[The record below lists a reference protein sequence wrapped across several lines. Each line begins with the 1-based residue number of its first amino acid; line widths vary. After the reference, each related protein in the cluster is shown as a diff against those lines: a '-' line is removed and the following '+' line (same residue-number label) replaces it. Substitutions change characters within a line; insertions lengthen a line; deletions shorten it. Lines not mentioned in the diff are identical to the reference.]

1 MSEATQVIAGE
12 DQLANERYFG
22 IGVIAAVIANVL
34 FGVQRFATEM
44 LGTRET
50 GWWVNVFGTVTLAA
64 LYFYYKAGQSQ
75 RFRLCVHLGI
85 GLCAICLLV
94 PVRYGMISS
103 SWWLTVLPLTAVLL
117 MGVRHGMVWAGIS
130 MVMMVCVDLLAP
142 SLMVA
147 NPAGET
153 VIEAAG
159 SRAMLVLLL
168 FGIATRSRWVAE
180 RQTFE
185 LRHARDAAQGANTAK
200 SEFLANMS
208 HEIRTPMN
216 GVLGMAGLLLESD
229 LSQEQ
234 RSYARSI
241 AHSGEA
247 LLALIND
254 ILDLS
259 KIEAGHM
266 EFEFHPFSLETLVD
280 SVVAVLRI
288 RAQDRGIGFKVVL
301 PPHGSVDYV
310 GDSLRIRQVLFNL
323 VGNAVKFTKHGE
335 VRLAVSATPRGL
347 RFEVQDSGIGISQ
360 EGLQRLFSNFV
371 QVDSSTSRK
380 FGGTGLGLVICKKLV
395 EGMQGSI
402 GVDSELGKGSCFWF
416 ELPLEQVDSKVSVS
430 SFDLP
435 DGGWAFKYTGLPHAS
450 LVGLMALIVDDN
462 KANRSILVE
471 ILRGWGIQTTA
482 VEGGIEAIAAIEAA
496 TKPYTLMLLDAMMPG
511 LDGFETA
518 TIVSTLPTERQPTM
532 IMLSSGGLFDA
543 EKWRSVGITSFATK
557 PVLQSELLDLL
568 LSSLN
573 PLLRK
578 RHATNPAIAVP
589 TFELP
594 AMAILVVEDHPV
606 NQTLALNLLDKW
618 GQRPTLAQDGREAID
633 KLRAHRYDLVLMD
646 MQMPVMGGIEAT
658 QRFRAQET
666 GQRTPIVAMTANAME
681 GDRET
686 CIAAGMDDYLSK
698 PIRSAELLAI
708 LERFAPTR
716 PFVRNF
722 DYAQAVA
729 EEDNEIVAIVTPT
742 FLATF
747 PLDVV
752 SLRRAL
758 ATGDLAGLHRTAH
771 SIKGTCAL
779 FGATPIMQTA
789 RTIEQYDPIRDIDL
803 NVDAMITTL
812 ETDFEKLSVCL
823 RAHLAIRPT

>member
-1 MSEATQVIAGE
+1 MPDKLAPSPSNSLRTPLISGE

-50 GWWVNVFGTVTLAA
+50 GWWVNVFGTVTLAG

-335 VRLAVSATPRGL
+335 VRLAVSTTPRGL
-347 RFEVQDSGIGISQ
+347 RFEVQDSGIGISKD
-360 EGLQRLFSNFV
+360 GLHKLFSNFV

-402 GVDSELGKGSCFWF
+402 GVESELGKGSCFWF
-416 ELPLEQVDSKVSVS
+416 ELPLEQVDSKVSES
-430 SFDLP
+430 TFDLP
-435 DGGWAFKYTGLPHAS
+435 DGGWAYKYTGLPA
-450 LVGLMALIVDDN
+450 
-462 KANRSILVE
+462 
-471 ILRGWGIQTTA
+471 QTVPGTL
-482 VEGGIEAIAAIEAA
+482 EAIPDGPIGKA
-496 TKPYTLMLLDAMMPG
+496 TRVEDDRLPMLL
-511 LDGFETA
+511 
-518 TIVSTLPTERQPTM
+518 
-532 IMLSSGGLFDA
+532 
-543 EKWRSVGITSFATK
+543 
-557 PVLQSELLDLL
+557 
-568 LSSLN
+568 
-573 PLLRK
+573 
-578 RHATNPAIAVP
+578 
-589 TFELP
+589 
-594 AMAILVVEDHPV
+594 VEDHPI
-606 NQTLALNLLDKW
+606 NQKLALVLL
-618 GQRPTLAQDGREAID
+618 QRLGYTVELAEDGEQGVKAANS
-633 KLRAHRYDLVLMD
+633 KRYALILMD
-646 MQMPVMGGIEAT
+646 VQMPVMNGFDATRTIRSGGGLNADTVIIAL
-658 QRFRAQET
+658 
-666 GQRTPIVAMTANAME
+666 TANAMQSDKDACME
-681 GDRET
+681 
-686 CIAAGMDDYLSK
+686 AGMNDFLTKPFSK
-698 PIRSAELLAI
+698 EGLAECI
-708 LERFAPTR
+708 Q
-716 PFVRNF
+716 RN
-722 DYAQAVA
+722 
-729 EEDNEIVAIVTPT
+729 
-742 FLATF
+742 
-747 PLDVV
+747 
-752 SLRRAL
+752 
-758 ATGDLAGLHRTAH
+758 LAG
-771 SIKGTCAL
+771 TC
-779 FGATPIMQTA
+779 
-789 RTIEQYDPIRDIDL
+789 
-803 NVDAMITTL
+803 
-812 ETDFEKLSVCL
+812 
-823 RAHLAIRPT
+823 